1 MDILD
6 YDDYKQAI
14 QDRILSLKKKKSSWT
29 FKKIAAH
36 LEMQATYFS
45 KVFHSDS
52 HHFSDDDLFKIGKIL
67 QLSLDEI
74 DFLLLLKSH
83 ETCNNTDRKNNLK
96 IKIEKI
102 QKEKPLNTDVI
113 NKSSMA
119 FNNEVDYL
127 LNPLCVLIHVAL
139 MSEVIRQDPRQLA
152 TKLGLK
158 IQKLKEYLNI
168 LKLNELIQT
177 DINNPWNIT
186 HVKHWRTHFHRDH
199 PLVRTSQNLMRQMS
213 LSRLSQTSED
223 EKQSL
228 NFTFTL
234 DAEAF
239 EKTKQEFQLFI
250 KKVENISKTSRHNE
264 VYQMNF
270 DLFKWI

>member
-1 MDILD
+1 MDIFEFS
-6 YDDYKQAI
+6 DYKKAI
-14 QDRILSLKKKKSSWT
+14 QERILFLKKKKSSWT

-36 LEMQATYFS
+36 LQIQATYFS
-45 KVFHSDS
+45 KVFYSDT
-52 HHFSDDDLFKIGKIL
+52 HHFSDDDLFKMGQIL
-67 QLSLDEI
+67 QLSVHEI
-74 DFLLLLKSH
+74 DFLILLKSYEICTH
-83 ETCNNTDRKNNLK
+83 PDRKNILK
-96 IKIEKI
+96 TKIEKI
-102 QKEKPLNTDVI
+102 QKEKPLNTDII
-113 NKSSMA
+113 NKSSMV

-139 MSEVIRQDPRQLA
+139 MSELIRKDPRQLA

-158 IQKLKEYLNI
+158 TQQLKTYINT

-177 DINNPWNIT
+177 DPEDPWKIT
-186 HVKHWRTHFHRDH
+186 NVKHWRTHFHRDH
-199 PLVRTSQNLMRQMS
+199 PLVRTSQNLMRQLS
-213 LSRLSQTSED
+213 LSRLSQTAEN

-234 DAEAF
+234 DPEAF
-239 EKTKQEFQLFI
+239 EKTKQEFQHFI